1 MMVNEFNCAKCNK
14 LILVND
20 TDYSWYSNTGL
31 CKRCA
36 EIEEQTNGGLSES
49 QLEYINTYKEDTDS
63 KNYYLF
69 MGNIINYVLGEDVY
83 LVDGSGKKLFN
94 YEAFLVLSNNID
106 FFRLAIEGRKR
117 WNKK

>member
-1 MMVNEFNCAKCNK
+1 MVKDFNCTRCNK

-20 TDYSWYSNTGL
+20 TDYSWYSSTGL

-49 QLEYINTYKEDTDS
+49 QLDYINTYQEDTDS
-63 KNYYLF
+63 KNYSLF
-69 MGNIINYVLGEDVY
+69 MGNIVSYVLGEDVY

-94 YEAFLVLSNNID
+94 YESFLVLSNNTD
-106 FFRLAIEGRKR
+106 FFRLVIEGEKR